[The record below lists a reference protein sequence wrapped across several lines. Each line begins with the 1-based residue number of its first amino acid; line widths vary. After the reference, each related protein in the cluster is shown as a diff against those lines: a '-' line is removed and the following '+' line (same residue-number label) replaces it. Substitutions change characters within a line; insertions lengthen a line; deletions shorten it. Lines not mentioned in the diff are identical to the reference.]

1 MSSEQAVHCYRIADL
16 VNGAFG
22 SCYYELS
29 EAQAALC
36 SAIDEG
42 TEANMELIGIDDSI
56 TYTDING
63 AREDASKFLFLC
75 VVEQDGTLTAI

>member
-42 TEANMELIGIDDSI
+42 TKANMKLIGEDDSI
-56 TYTDING
+56 PYSNEEG
-63 AREDASKFLFLC
+63 ARADAAAFLFLC
-75 VVEQDGTLTAI
+75 TVALDGTLTAI